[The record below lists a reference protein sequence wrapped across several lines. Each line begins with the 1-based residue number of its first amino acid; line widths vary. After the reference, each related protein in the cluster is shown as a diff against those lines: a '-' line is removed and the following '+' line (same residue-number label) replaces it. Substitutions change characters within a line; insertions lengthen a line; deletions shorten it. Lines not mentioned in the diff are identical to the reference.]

1 MDALGYAAGIL
12 TCSALVPQLVQVL
25 RTRSAKDISYAML
38 FTMIVGQTLW
48 IVHGIANRDIP
59 IVLFTGFSLTMNAAI
74 LAMKFM
80 IRDSASGKQCNYEL
94 VPV

>member
-12 TCSALVPQLVQVL
+12 TCSALVPQLIRVI
-25 RTRSAKDISYAML
+25 RTRSATDISYAML
-38 FTMIVGQTLW
+38 LTMVVGQTLW
-48 IVHGIANRDIP
+48 IVHGIANRDVP

-74 LAMKFM
+74 LTVKFV